1 MNTSSTVSTRTSN
14 LETAGFVLIAL
25 CLGSVQF
32 GLFPAQSVFFPLA
45 TILWLFVSIRDGRLV
60 EAVTPG
66 RGVPSFFLPLVLY
79 ALWTLV
85 SAAMS
90 SNPTASF
97 IDSKQLLM
105 FLMVPVVARF
115 ARGKHATQTVDV
127 IIAIGAAGALVG
139 IIQFAMLGYND
150 LDHRPVGP
158 LGHWM
163 TFSGVLM
170 LVACT
175 AIARLIFHPAPTAW
189 PMIAVPALLVALVV
203 TNTRNAWIGTF
214 LAVSLLLVI
223 RNWKLVFIAP
233 VVAAVAL
240 VLAPGQVQERARSML
255 NPQDPASRDRIVM
268 WKIGRDMIRD
278 HPVFGVGPE
287 MIGGYPSGVGHEM
300 TGGKYEQYRK
310 AYPEAVNATNP
321 HLHNVPIQIAAE
333 RGIPALI
340 LWAWFIA
347 SAGWAAWRQLRTRV
361 APAIAG
367 AALASIVAMLAAGLF
382 EYNFGDSEFLML
394 FLGIITLPFAAAAG
408 LPHAANQRPE

>member
-1 MNTSSTVSTRTSN
+1 MNTRTSS
-14 LETAGFVLIAL
+14 LEWIGFVLIAL
-25 CLGSVQF
+25 CLGLVQF
-32 GLFPAQSVFFPLA
+32 GLFPSQSVLFPA
-45 TILWLFVSIRDGRLV
+45 AAILWLVVCVRDGRLA

-66 RGVPSFFLPLVLY
+66 RGVPAFFLPLALY
-79 ALWTLV
+79 AVWTLI

-90 SNPTASF
+90 SEPKLSF

-115 ARGKHATQTVDV
+115 AVGRRATQTIDI

-139 IIQFAMLGYND
+139 IVQFAILGYDD

-175 AIARLIFHPAPTAW
+175 AIARLVFHPAPVAW

-214 LAVSLLLVI
+214 LAVSVLLMI

-233 VVAAVAL
+233 AVAVVAL
-240 VLAPGQVQERARSML
+240 VAAPGQVQDRARSIL
-255 NPQDPASRDRIVM
+255 NPQDLGSRDRIVM

-278 HPVFGVGPE
+278 HPVFGLGPE
-287 MIGGYPSGVGHEM
+287 MIQR
-300 TGGKYEQYRK
+300 KYADYRK
-310 AYPEAVNATNP
+310 AYPEAVNETNF

-333 RGIPALI
+333 RGIPGLI
-340 LWAWFIA
+340 LWAWFVGA
-347 SAGWAAWRQLRTRV
+347 AGWALWRQLRARI
-361 APAIAG
+361 APDIA
-367 AALASIVAMLAAGLF
+367 AAGLAAVVAMLAAGMF

-394 FLGIITLPFAAAAG
+394 FLGIITLPFAAVRQN
-408 LPHAANQRPE
+408 PHSPESAR

>member
-1 MNTSSTVSTRTSN
+1 MSTRTSS
-14 LETAGFVLIAL
+14 LESVGFVLIAL
-25 CLGSVQF
+25 CLGLVQF
-32 GLFPAQSVFFPLA
+32 GLFPAQSVLFPGA
-45 TILWLFVSIRDGRLV
+45 AILWLVVSIRDGRLA

-66 RGVPSFFLPLVLY
+66 RGVPAFFLPLALY
-79 ALWTLV
+79 ALWTLI

-115 ARGKHATQTVDV
+115 AVGKRATQTVDV

-139 IIQFAMLGYND
+139 IVQFAMLGYND
-150 LDHRPVGP
+150 LDHRPMGT

-163 TFSGVLM
+163 TYSGVLM

-175 AIARLIFHPAPTAW
+175 AIARLVFHPAPVAW

-203 TNTRNAWIGTF
+203 SNTRNAWIGTF
-214 LAVSLLLVI
+214 LAVSVLLLI

-233 VVAAVAL
+233 AIAIIAL
-240 VLAPGQVQERARSML
+240 VVAPGQVQDRARSII
-255 NPQDPASRDRIVM
+255 NPQDLGSRDRIVM

-287 MIGGYPSGVGHEM
+287 MIQRE
-300 TGGKYEQYRK
+300 YRDYRR
-310 AYPEAVNATNP
+310 AYPEAVNETNP

-340 LWAWFIA
+340 LWTWFIGA
-347 SAGWAAWRQLRTRV
+347 AGWALWRQLRARI

-367 AALASIVAMLAAGLF
+367 AGLAAVIAMLTAGLF

-408 LPHAANQRPE
+408 RPYTANQRPQ

>member
-1 MNTSSTVSTRTSN
+1 MSTPSTRTSS
-14 LETAGFVLIAL
+14 LETVGFVLIAL
-25 CLGSVQF
+25 CLGLLQFKLLPSQSV
-32 GLFPAQSVFFPLA
+32 LFPIAGIIWLVLSV
-45 TILWLFVSIRDGRLV
+45 REGRLA

-66 RGVPSFFLPLVLY
+66 RGVPAFFLPLALY
-79 ALWTLV
+79 ALWTLI

-90 SNPTASF
+90 SNRAASF

-105 FLMVPVVARF
+105 FLMVPVVARL
-115 ARGKHATQTVDV
+115 AAGKRATQTVDI

-139 IIQFAMLGYND
+139 IVQFAMLGYND
-150 LDHRPVGP
+150 LDHRPRGT

-163 TFSGVLM
+163 TYSGVLM
-170 LVACT
+170 LVACA
-175 AIARLIFHPAPTAW
+175 AIARLIFAPAPVAW

-214 LAVSLLLVI
+214 LAVSVLLVI
-223 RNWKLVFIAP
+223 RNWKLVFVAP
-233 VVAAVAL
+233 AVALVAL
-240 VLAPGQVQERARSML
+240 VLAPGQVQDRARSIL
-255 NPQDPASRDRIVM
+255 NPQDLGSRDRVVM

-287 MIGGYPSGVGHEM
+287 MIQR
-300 TGGKYEQYRK
+300 KYKDYRQ
-310 AYPEAVNATNP
+310 AYPEAVNAENP

-340 LWAWFIA
+340 LWTWFVA
-347 SAGWAAWRQLRTRV
+347 SAAWAAWRQLRARV

-367 AALASIVAMLAAGLF
+367 AALAAIVAMLAAGLF

-408 LPHAANQRPE
+408 LPHAASQRPE

>member
-1 MNTSSTVSTRTSN
+1 MSRRTSS
-14 LETAGFVLIAL
+14 LETVGFVLIAL
-25 CLGSVQF
+25 CLGLVQLK
-32 GLFPAQSVFFPLA
+32 LFPSQSVLFSA
-45 TILWLFVSIRDGRLV
+45 AAILWLVVSIRDGRLA

-66 RGVPSFFLPLVLY
+66 RGVPAFFLPLVLY
-79 ALWTLV
+79 ALWTLI

-105 FLMVPVVARF
+105 FLLVPVVARF
-115 ARGKHATQTVDV
+115 AAGKRATQTVDV

-139 IIQFAMLGYND
+139 IIQFAMLGYTD
-150 LDHRPVGP
+150 LDHRPLGT

-163 TFSGVLM
+163 TYSGVLM
-170 LVACT
+170 LVTCT
-175 AIARLIFHPAPTAW
+175 AIARLVFHPAPVAW

-214 LAVSLLLVI
+214 LAVFVLLLI

-233 VVAAVAL
+233 AIAIVAL
-240 VLAPGQVQERARSML
+240 VLAPGQVQNRARSIL
-255 NPQDPASRDRIVM
+255 NPQDLGSRDRIVM

-287 MIGGYPSGVGHEM
+287 MVQR
-300 TGGKYEQYRK
+300 KYTEYRQ
-310 AYPEAVNATNP
+310 AYPDAVNETNL

-340 LWAWFIA
+340 LWTWFVV
-347 SAGWAAWRQLRTRV
+347 SALWAHWRQLRSRI
-361 APAIAG
+361 APAIA
-367 AALASIVAMLAAGLF
+367 AAGLAAVIAMLAAGLF

-394 FLGIITLPFAAAAG
+394 FLGIITLPFAAVAG
-408 LPHAANQRPE
+408 LPQAANQRPQ